1 MKEAELLFHSLHGKS
16 TLGQKDS
23 VLYLSYFADL
33 PKENALE
40 SKTLIPSGLIIL
52 KDFITEE
59 EESIL
64 LKSIRTDEDE
74 ENQTL
79 KHRSVKHFGYEF
91 LFGTNN
97 VDPANPMDR
106 RIPQECDLLWE
117 RLKGRNIPMEWE
129 CPDQLTVNEYMPGQ
143 GIPPH
148 VDTHSAFL
156 DPIVSLSLQSHVVME
171 FKKSNLKADVF
182 VPRRSLL
189 LMTGE
194 SRYDW
199 THGITP
205 RHIDVI
211 LTDNKTLTTA
221 NRSKRT
227 SLTFR
232 RLRRG
237 DCSCAY
243 PRLCDSQ
250 KREIKDSVD
259 LEDVAA
265 KLETE
270 NVHNVYD
277 KIASHFSETRHSPW
291 PQVAEFL
298 SSFEKSDVLLDV
310 GCGNGKYLSVNKELM
325 SVSIFIFFYYITSVL
340 EPLSFPI
347 C

>member
-1 MKEAELLFHSLHGKS
+1 MIPNKSYCFVECESVRDAELLFHSFHGKS
-16 TLGQKDS
+16 TLGQNDS
-23 VLYLSYFADL
+23 VLYLSYFADI
-33 PKENALE
+33 PKESVLE
-40 SKTLIPSGLIIL
+40 SKSLIPPGLIIL
-52 KDFITEE
+52 KDFITEQ

-64 LKSIRTDEDE
+64 LECINTDEDE
-74 ENQTL
+74 QNQTL

-91 LFGTNN
+91 LYGNNN
-97 VDPANPMDR
+97 VDPENPLDKQ
-106 RIPQECDLLWE
+106 IPEECDLLWN
-117 RLKGRNIPMEWE
+117 RLKDRKIPMEWDS
-129 CPDQLTVNEYMPGQ
+129 PDQLTVNEYIPGQ

-156 DPIVSLSLQSHVVME
+156 DPIASLSLQSDIVME
-171 FKKSNLKADVF
+171 FRKGNLKAEVF

-205 RHIDVI
+205 RHIDIV

-237 DCSCAY
+237 DCSCLF

-250 KREIKDSVD
+250 GKNPVNLDN
-259 LEDVAA
+259 VAT

-277 KIASHFSETRHSPW
+277 QIASHFSETRHSPW
-291 PQVAEFL
+291 PQVSEFL
-298 SSFEKSDVLLDV
+298 NSFEKSDVLLDV
-310 GCGNGKYLSVNKELM
+310 GCGNGKYLNVNKHLM
-325 SVSIFIFFYYITSVL
+325 NVSLILVVN
-340 EPLSFPI
+340 
-347 C
+347 